1 MMSCRILHQS
11 QVYDAVTVSSDPAI
25 DCSDKTG
32 GGDHKITCALLVS
45 SHQMA
50 HSLMSRLY
58 VA

>member
-1 MMSCRILHQS
+1 M
-11 QVYDAVTVSSDPAI
+11 YDAVTVSSDPAME
-25 DCSDKTG
+25 CSDKTG
-32 GGDHKITCALLVS
+32 GGDHEITCALLVS